1 MILIDNG
8 LLKLDY
14 SPSTD
19 ILEVEYPDL
28 HDFMLSE
35 IRHNINILV
44 DMIRHYDVKRV
55 LLDSTRTVIS
65 VSDEESKEVAMY
77 LAAGLMKT
85 RLQKVARVQS
95 TSEAVEKTAQGN
107 MRHIKETQ
115 SLPFELQNF
124 TSKTEA
130 LEWLKSNNTI

>member
-1 MILIDNG
+1 MILLDNG

-35 IRHNINILV
+35 IRHNINILIDTV
-44 DMIRHYDVKRV
+44 RYYDVKRV

-65 VSDEESKEVAMY
+65 VSDEESREVAMY

-95 TSEAVEKTAQGN
+95 PSEAVEKTAQGN

-130 LEWLKSNNTI
+130 LDWLKSNITV